1 MNYYTIVRPWK
12 NEMRVEKSRF
22 ICNLQKVTSETEAQ
36 EYIKEMKKRYWDA
49 THNCSA
55 YVVGK
60 DLAVQRSSDDGEP
73 AGTAGLPMLEVL
85 RKNGIYNVAA
95 VVTRYFGGIK
105 LGTGGLARAYAGSVI
120 TALEGAGLAKVVA
133 MGSYSFRWEINAVG
147 KVLNLIYQQ
156 KLFSLGSVEYDARA
170 KVNLVLETADK
181 QKVEEW
187 LTENLSRVI
196 ELKEEATY
204 GEERPV
210 MRMEDEGS

>member
-1 MNYYTIVRPWK
+1 
-12 NEMRVEKSRF
+12 
-22 ICNLQKVTSETEAQ
+22 
-36 EYIKEMKKRYWDA
+36 
-49 THNCSA
+49 
-55 YVVGK
+55 
-60 DLAVQRSSDDGEP
+60 
-73 AGTAGLPMLEVL
+73 
-85 RKNGIYNVAA
+85 
-95 VVTRYFGGIK
+95 
-105 LGTGGLARAYAGSVI
+105 
-120 TALEGAGLAKVVA
+120 
-133 MGSYSFRWEINAVG
+133 MGSYSFWWEINAVG

-156 KLFSLGSVEYDARA
+156 KLFSLGSVEYGARA